1 MQLITGAMISV
12 LLVLQVTT
20 IGRATPVD
28 PVVYRCEHFTLIHRL
43 H

>member
-20 IGRATPVD
+20 IGRAVPLD
-28 PVVYRCEHFTLIHRL
+28 SVVYRCEYFTLIRRL